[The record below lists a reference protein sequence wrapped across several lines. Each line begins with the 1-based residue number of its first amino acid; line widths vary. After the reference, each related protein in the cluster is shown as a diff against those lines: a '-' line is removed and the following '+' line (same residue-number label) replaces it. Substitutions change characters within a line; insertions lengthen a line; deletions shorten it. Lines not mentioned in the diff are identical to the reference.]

1 MATTMRTPKS
11 ATITVSTTKQV
22 RAPRNNRQP
31 APTTKVRENQAL
43 RRTRRA
49 TRAQSPEPL
58 HFRDI
63 QDSDDDYD
71 EDNEDGPQGSETLV
85 ELVKALVNTVKQQ
98 NEDIKEA
105 QTALR
110 ELKEEQQKERD
121 EKNGLKD
128 EISMLR
134 DQVTTL
140 LAVLPSAQSWSS
152 IVAARNEPESMQTT
166 SATTLTGANSRARQA
181 FGNTEIVNRLYCTVD
196 TSRVAEEDAEKAA
209 PGAIRAIVEKEMR
222 AINGQTSWRCRAVTR
237 DTQNTSRIKIVCRDE
252 SEHQMIKQTAETKMP
267 AGIRA
272 LRDELYPIKVDNVN
286 RLAVLDE
293 SGEIRKGAMETLGQE
308 NDANVAKVG
317 WLSEKMGPKAYGSMV
332 VYLTKD
338 SDARRLLREGYFHV
352 AGESAYTG
360 TFEQRSRPEQCY
372 NCQEI
377 GHKAYQCKKDR
388 KCARCA
394 GDGHRHSECA
404 NTILKCVPCGG
415 PHESFSRNCRKL
427 YPLQHE

>member
-11 ATITVSTTKQV
+11 TTITFSATKQV
-22 RAPRNNRQP
+22 RAPRSKRQP
-31 APTTKVRENQAL
+31 APTIKVRENQTL

-63 QDSDDDYD
+63 EDSDDDYD
-71 EDNEDGPQGSETLV
+71 EDNEDRPQGSETLV
-85 ELVKALVNTVKQQ
+85 ELVKELVNTVKQQ

-121 EKNGLKD
+121 EKNELKD

-140 LAVLPSAQSWSS
+140 LAALPSAQSWAS
-152 IVAARNEPESMQTT
+152 IAAARNGPESMST
-166 SATTLTGANSRARQA
+166 SSAITLVGANHRAKQA
-181 FGNTEIVNRLYCTVD
+181 LGNTEAADLLYCTVD
-196 TSRVAEEDAEKAA
+196 TSRVAEEDTEKAA

-222 AINGQTSWRCRAVTR
+222 AINGHGSWRCRAVTR
-237 DTQNTSRIKIVCRDE
+237 DTKNPSRIKIVCRDE
-252 SEHQMIKQTAETKMP
+252 SEQQVIKQTAETKMP
-267 AGIRA
+267 AGVRI

-286 RLAVLDE
+286 RLALLDE
-293 SGEIRKGAMETLGQE
+293 SGEIQSGATETLGQE
-308 NDANVAKVG
+308 NDATVAKVA
-317 WLSEKMGPKAYGSMV
+317 WLSKKNVPKAYGSMV

-338 SDARRLLREGYFHV
+338 SDARRLLREGFFHV

-360 TFEQRSRPEQCY
+360 VFEQRARPEQCY

-377 GHKAYQCKKDR
+377 GHKAFQCKKDR

-394 GDGHRHSECA
+394 GEGHRHSECT
-404 NTILKCVPCGG
+404 NTILKCALCGG

-427 YPLQHE
+427 YPSQHE